1 MNAATKKGSGTS
13 DWAAASAETIGEAVH
28 TGTATAEEVTR
39 AFLDRADGDPLA
51 AWLHRTSDEALA
63 AARRVDERRA
73 AGEAMGPLAGVPIAI
88 KDNICI
94 RGVPTTCGS
103 KILEGYRPP
112 YDAHVVER
120 LRHAGVVSLGK
131 TNCDEFAMGSST
143 ENSAYQATRNPWDPS
158 RVPGGSSGGSAAV
171 VAAREAPLALGSDTG
186 GSVRQPAAFC
196 GVYGLK
202 PTYGAVSRYGLVAF
216 ASSLDQIGPFARTA
230 RDTALLFNAIAGR
243 DPRDS
248 TSRPEAKAIDLAA
261 LERGVEGMTV
271 GVPRDLVSGEGI
283 APEIRR
289 CFDETEKALAAHGA
303 RIVDVALPHAKH
315 SIATY
320 YLIAPAEASSN
331 LARYDG
337 VRYGF
342 RAPGK
347 NLREMY
353 EKTRGRGFG
362 REVRR
367 RILLGTYALSA
378 GYYDAYYL
386 RAQKVRTL
394 IRRDFLQALS
404 AADALLLPVTPTTAF
419 TLGEKVDDPLA
430 MYLNDIFSIPASL
443 AGVPALSFP
452 AGFGPTG
459 LPIGLQLVGRPF
471 AEETLLRI
479 ARAHEGW
486 NDASTKAPPGRAT
499 SSGDGKTQ
507 RTARS

>member
-1 MNAATKKGSGTS
+1 MTGKKPPGTWSGSTEATAEQIAEAVRSG
-13 DWAAASAETIGEAVH
+13 AASAE
-28 TGTATAEEVTR
+28 EVAK
-39 AFLDRADGDPLA
+39 AFLAHADRTSGKLGTY
-51 AWLHRTSDEALA
+51 LHRMQDDAIR
-63 AARRVDERRA
+63 AARAVDARRA
-73 AGEAMGPLAGVPIAI
+73 GGAHLGPLAGVPVAI
-88 KDNICI
+88 KDNICT

-112 YDAHVVER
+112 YDAHVIER
-120 LRHAGVVSLGK
+120 LREAGAVVVGK

-143 ENSAYQATRNPWDPS
+143 ENSAYHPTRNPWDPA
-158 RVPGGSSGGSAAV
+158 RVPGGSSGGSAAA
-171 VAAREAPLALGSDTG
+171 VAAREAPIALGSDTG

-216 ASSLDQIGPFARTA
+216 ASSLDQIGPFARGA
-230 RDTALLFNAIAGR
+230 RDTALVYNAIAGH

-248 TSRPEAKAIDLAA
+248 TSRPEAKPVDLAK
-261 LERGVEGMTV
+261 LDQGVRGVTF
-271 GVPRDLVSGEGI
+271 GVPRDLVEGEGL
-283 APEIRR
+283 APEIRS
-289 CFDETEKALAAHGA
+289 CFEAAAAAFAKQGA
-303 RIVDVALPHAKH
+303 KLIDVSLPHAKY

-337 VRYGF
+337 VRYGL
-342 RAPGK
+342 RAPAK
-347 NLREMY
+347 DLREMY
-353 EKTRGRGFG
+353 EATRRRGFG

-394 IRRDFLQALS
+394 IRQDFLKALGT
-404 AADALLLPVTPTTAF
+404 ADALLLPVTPTTAF
-419 TLGEKVDDPLA
+419 GIGEKVEDPLA
-430 MYLNDIFSIPASL
+430 MYLNDIYSIPASL

-452 AGFGPTG
+452 AGFGPSG

-486 NDASTKAPPGRAT
+486 NDAASKAPPIAT
-499 SSGDGKTQ
+499 GD
-507 RTARS
+507 AEAA

>member
-1 MNAATKKGSGTS
+1 MSDAFTRGIAGTAEEIAAAVRSGS
-13 DWAAASAETIGEAVH
+13 ASAEDVARAFLKH
-28 TGTATAEEVTR
+28 ADATAERLGTY
-39 AFLDRADGDPLA
+39 
-51 AWLHRTSDEALA
+51 LHRMPDEALR
-63 AARRVDERRA
+63 AARAVDQKRA
-73 AGEAMGPLAGVPIAI
+73 SGAPLGALAGVPVAI

-103 KILEGYRPP
+103 KILQGYRPP
-112 YDAHVVER
+112 YDAHVIER
-120 LRHAGVVSLGK
+120 LRAADAVVVGK

-143 ENSAYQATRNPWDPS
+143 ENSAYHPTKNPWDLA
-158 RVPGGSSGGSAAV
+158 RVPGGSSGGSAAA
-171 VAAREAPLALGSDTG
+171 VAAREAPVAYGSDTG

-230 RDTALLFNAIAGR
+230 RDTALAYNAVAGPDAR
-243 DPRDS
+243 DM
-248 TSRPEAKAIDLAA
+248 TSRAEARPVDLAA
-261 LERGVEGMTV
+261 LERGVQGLTI
-271 GVPRDLVSGEGI
+271 GIPRDLLAGEGL
-283 APEIRR
+283 APEIRA
-289 CFDETEKALAAHGA
+289 CFDAAAAALAAHGA
-303 RIVDVALPHAKH
+303 KLTDVALPNSKHA
-315 SIATY
+315 IATY

-337 VRYGF
+337 VRYGL
-342 RAPGK
+342 RAGDGD
-347 NLREMY
+347 LRSMY
-353 EKTRGRGFG
+353 ERTRGKGFG

-394 IRRDFLQALS
+394 VRRDFLTSLAH
-404 AADALLLPVTPTTAF
+404 ADALLLPVTPTTAF
-419 TLGEKVDDPLA
+419 GLGEKVEDPLA
-430 MYLNDIFSIPASL
+430 MYLNDIYSIPASL

-452 AGFGPTG
+452 AGFGATG

-471 AEETLLRI
+471 GEETLLRV

-486 NDASTKAPPGRAT
+486 NDSATKAPPIAAEVGA
-499 SSGDGKTQ
+499 
-507 RTARS
+507 

>member
-1 MNAATKKGSGTS
+1 MSAFAKGTAATAGEI
-13 DWAAASAETIGEAVH
+13 AAAVRSGSAS
-28 TGTATAEEVTR
+28 AEEVTR
-39 AFLDRADGDPLA
+39 AFLAHADATASRLGT
-51 AWLHRTSDEALA
+51 WLHRMSEEALRV
-63 AARRVDERRA
+63 ARAVDSKRA
-73 AGEAMGPLAGVPIAI
+73 SGAPLGTLAGVPVAI

-103 KILEGYRPP
+103 RILEGYRPP
-112 YDAHVVER
+112 YDAHVIER
-120 LRHAGVVSLGK
+120 LRAADAVVVGK

-143 ENSAYQATRNPWDPS
+143 ENSAYHPTRNPWDLG
-158 RVPGGSSGGSAAV
+158 RVPGGSSGGSAAA
-171 VAAREAPLALGSDTG
+171 VAAREAPLAYGSDTG

-230 RDTALLFNAIAGR
+230 GDTALAYNAVAGADAR
-243 DPRDS
+243 DMTSRAEARPVDLEALDRGVKGLTIGIPRD
-248 TSRPEAKAIDLAA
+248 I
-261 LERGVEGMTV
+261 LE
-271 GVPRDLVSGEGI
+271 GEGL
-283 APEIRR
+283 APEIRA
-289 CFDETEKALAAHGA
+289 CFDAAAKELAAHGA
-303 RIVDVALPHAKH
+303 RLTDVSLPNSKHA
-315 SIATY
+315 IATY

-337 VRYGF
+337 VRYGL
-342 RAPGK
+342 RAGDGD
-347 NLREMY
+347 LRAMY
-353 EKTRGRGFG
+353 ERTRAKGFG

-394 IRRDFLQALS
+394 VRRDFLEALS

-419 TLGEKVDDPLA
+419 GLGEKVEDPLA
-430 MYLNDIFSIPASL
+430 MYLNDIYSIPASL
-443 AGVPALSFP
+443 AGVPALSVP
-452 AGFGPTG
+452 SGFGPTG

-479 ARAHEGW
+479 ARTQEGW
-486 NDASTKAPPGRAT
+486 NDAASKAPPIVAGEA
-499 SSGDGKTQ
+499 
-507 RTARS
+507 A

>member
-1 MNAATKKGSGTS
+1 MSDAFTRGIAGTAEEIAAAVRSGS
-13 DWAAASAETIGEAVH
+13 ASAEDVARAFLKH
-28 TGTATAEEVTR
+28 ADATAERLGTY
-39 AFLDRADGDPLA
+39 
-51 AWLHRTSDEALA
+51 LHRMPDEALR
-63 AARRVDERRA
+63 AARAVDQKRA
-73 AGEAMGPLAGVPIAI
+73 SGAPLGALAGVPVAI

-103 KILEGYRPP
+103 KILQGYRPP
-112 YDAHVVER
+112 YDAHVIER
-120 LRHAGVVSLGK
+120 LRAADAVVVGK

-143 ENSAYQATRNPWDPS
+143 ENSAYHPTKNPWDLA
-158 RVPGGSSGGSAAV
+158 RVPGGSSGGSAAA
-171 VAAREAPLALGSDTG
+171 VAAREAPVAYGSDTG

-230 RDTALLFNAIAGR
+230 RDTALAYNAVAGPDAR
-243 DPRDS
+243 DM
-248 TSRPEAKAIDLAA
+248 TSRAEARPVDLAA
-261 LERGVEGMTV
+261 LERGVQGLTI
-271 GVPRDLVSGEGI
+271 GIPRDLLAGEGL
-283 APEIRR
+283 APEIRA
-289 CFDETEKALAAHGA
+289 CFDAAAAALAAHGA
-303 RIVDVALPHAKH
+303 KLTDVALPNSKHA
-315 SIATY
+315 IATY

-337 VRYGF
+337 VRYGL
-342 RAPGK
+342 RAGDGD
-347 NLREMY
+347 LRSMY
-353 EKTRGRGFG
+353 ERTRGKGFG

-394 IRRDFLQALS
+394 VRRDFLTSLAH
-404 AADALLLPVTPTTAF
+404 ADALLLPVTPTTAF
-419 TLGEKVDDPLA
+419 GLGEKVEDPLA
-430 MYLNDIFSIPASL
+430 MYLNDLYSIPASL

-452 AGFGPTG
+452 AGFGGTG

-471 AEETLLRI
+471 GEETLLRV

-486 NDASTKAPPGRAT
+486 NDAATKAPPIAAEVGA
-499 SSGDGKTQ
+499 
-507 RTARS
+507 

>member
-1 MNAATKKGSGTS
+1 MSPRIDVHATAETIADAVRSGR
-13 DWAAASAETIGEAVH
+13 ASAE
-28 TGTATAEEVTR
+28 EVAR
-39 AFLDRADGDPLA
+39 MFLAQSDKVGGRLGS
-51 AWLHRTSDEALA
+51 WLHRMPEEALR
-63 AARRVDERRA
+63 AARAVDAKRA
-73 AGEAMGPLAGVPIAI
+73 SGAALGPLAGVPVAV

-112 YDAHVVER
+112 YDAHVIER
-120 LRHAGVVSLGK
+120 LHAADAVIVGK

-143 ENSAYQATRNPWDPS
+143 ENSAYHPTRNPWDLA
-158 RVPGGSSGGSAAV
+158 RVPGGSSGGSAAA
-171 VAAREAPLALGSDTG
+171 VAAHEAAIGYGSDTG

-216 ASSLDQIGPFARTA
+216 ASSLDQIGPFGRTA
-230 RDTALLFNAIAGR
+230 RDTALAFNAVAGPDAR
-243 DPRDS
+243 DM
-248 TSRPEAKAIDLAA
+248 TSRAEARPIDLAA
-261 LERGVEGMTV
+261 LEGGAGGLTI
-271 GVPRDLVSGEGI
+271 GIPRDLLGTEGL
-283 APEIRR
+283 APDVRA
-289 CFDETEKALAAHGA
+289 CFDEAAKALASRGA
-303 RIVDVALPHAKH
+303 KLVDVALPNAKH
-315 SIATY
+315 AIATY

-337 VRYGF
+337 VRYGL
-342 RAPGK
+342 RVPGK
-347 NLREMY
+347 DLRSMY
-353 EKTRGRGFG
+353 EKTRAQGFG

-394 IRRDFLQALS
+394 VRGDFMKAL
-404 AADALLLPVTPTTAF
+404 ATADALLFPVTPTTAF
-419 TLGEKVDDPLA
+419 GLGEKVEDPLA
-430 MYLNDIFSIPASL
+430 MYLNDIYSIPASL

-452 AGFGPTG
+452 AGFGSTG

-471 AEETLLRI
+471 AEETLLRV

-486 NDASTKAPPGRAT
+486 NDAAS
-499 SSGDGKTQ
+499 
-507 RTARS
+507 RSPAIAMEAAA

>member
-1 MNAATKKGSGTS
+1 MSAAAPSTEKRNG
-13 DWAAASAETIGEAVH
+13 DWTTASAEAIGAAVSS
-28 TGTATAEEVTR
+28 GSASAEEVTR
-39 AFLDRADGDPLA
+39 AVLDRADGDPFA

-73 AGEAMGPLAGVPIAI
+73 AKETLSPLAGVPIAL

-120 LRHAGVVSLGK
+120 LREAGVVSLGK

-143 ENSAYQATRNPWDPS
+143 ENSAYRATRNPWDPA

-216 ASSLDQIGPFARTA
+216 ASSLDQIGPFARSA
-230 RDTALLFNAIAGR
+230 RDTALLFNAISGR
-243 DPRDS
+243 DARDS
-248 TSRPEAKAIDLAA
+248 TSRAEAKPIAMDA
-261 LERGVEGMTV
+261 LERGVQGMTI
-271 GVPRDLVSGEGI
+271 GVPRDLLSGEGI
-283 APEIRR
+283 SPEIHR
-289 CFDETEKALAAHGA
+289 CFDDAAKALVKHGA
-303 RIVDVALPHAKH
+303 RVVDVTLPHAKY

-342 RAPGK
+342 RAPAK

-394 IRRDFLQALS
+394 IRRDFLEALS
-404 AADALLLPVTPTTAF
+404 AADALLFPVTPTTAF

-459 LPIGLQLVGRPF
+459 LPIGLQLAGRPF

-479 ARAHEGW
+479 ARTYEGW
-486 NDASTKAPPGRAT
+486 NDASTKAPP
-499 SSGDGKTQ
+499 
-507 RTARS
+507 RTAGAGKATA

>member
-1 MNAATKKGSGTS
+1 MMRPPDSTRTGAGSRWTLS
-13 DWAAASAETIGEAVH
+13 TASEIADAVRE
-28 TGTATAEEVTR
+28 GKASAEEVTR
-39 AFLDRADGDPLA
+39 AFLAHADRTSDRLGT
-51 AWLHRTSDEALA
+51 WLHRMPEEALR
-63 AARRVDERRA
+63 AARAVDLKRTGGARLGA
-73 AGEAMGPLAGVPIAI
+73 LAGVPIAI
-88 KDNICI
+88 KDNIAI
-94 RGVPTTCGS
+94 RGIPTTCGS

-112 YDAHVVER
+112 YDAHVIER
-120 LRHAGVVSLGK
+120 LREADAIVVGK

-143 ENSAYQATRNPWDPS
+143 ENSAYHPTRNPWDPS
-158 RVPGGSSGGSAAV
+158 RVPGGSSGGSAAA

-230 RDTALLFNAIAGR
+230 RDTALAYNAIAGPDAR
-243 DPRDS
+243 DM
-248 TSRPEAKAIDLAA
+248 TSRAEAKPVDLAA
-261 LERGVEGMTV
+261 LDRGLQGLTF
-271 GVPRDLVSGEGI
+271 GVPRELLEGDGL
-283 APEIRR
+283 APEIRS
-289 CFDETEKALAAHGA
+289 CFDATAEAFRAHGA
-303 RIVDVALPHAKH
+303 RLVDVSLPNAKY

-337 VRYGF
+337 VRFGL
-342 RAPGK
+342 RAPAK
-347 NLREMY
+347 DLREMY
-353 EKTRGRGFG
+353 EKTRRQGFG

-394 IRRDFLQALS
+394 IRADFMKALG

-419 TLGEKVDDPLA
+419 GIGEKVEDPLA

-471 AEETLLRI
+471 AEETLLRA

-486 NDASTKAPPGRAT
+486 NDASKKAPPIAT
-499 SSGDGKTQ
+499 E
-507 RTARS
+507 AAA